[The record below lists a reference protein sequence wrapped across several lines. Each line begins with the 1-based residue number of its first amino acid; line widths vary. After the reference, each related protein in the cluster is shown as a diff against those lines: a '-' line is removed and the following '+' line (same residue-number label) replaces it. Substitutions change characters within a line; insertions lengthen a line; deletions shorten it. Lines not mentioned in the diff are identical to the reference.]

1 MADACGVI
9 LRGLPFQADV
19 DDIKDF
25 FKPLSI
31 PNSHVQI
38 IVCSDGLSSGMAF
51 VELRDEE
58 EVKRALLMDHNH
70 IGNRYIEVMRISE
83 GKLDEIRSAASE
95 GATRQEMHRLCSGTG
110 SEWNGRRKERERQP
124 HYRDRSPRGRITAM
138 RTRFAYITGLPPG
151 AMYKDVRQFFDGC
164 LIAKGCI
171 HLIRDQFNHFR
182 GDGYVEFASSDEVKK
197 GLRKDGMMLR
207 GSEVRIDPCSEEE
220 VLDML
225 PYTERRDNNPHQSQS
240 GSQNPGAHQ
249 SRAVHFEEGYGGYR
263 IEKEGYGGYRREGD
277 RGQDTLSYFGY
288 REEFDTTKGERGRG
302 GFEPVEYESAYSTA
316 GGRGRSRSSYSKQQE
331 PSGRFD
337 RYGGHTSPVAYQPP
351 PMGYSVQQSPHS
363 TKTLKMQGIPVGAN
377 PSDVVAFF
385 KNYGIQF
392 EDVRMQCHED
402 GSPNGKAFVTFPSER
417 ISQAAFHD
425 MSGRMIRGIPIELYP
440 V

>member
-1 MADACGVI
+1 MADFCGVL
-9 LRGLPFQADV
+9 LRGLPFQADT

-25 FKPLSI
+25 FKPLNI
-31 PNSHVQI
+31 PNSHIHI
-38 IVCSDGLSSGMAF
+38 IICSDGLSSGMAF
-51 VELRDEE
+51 VELEDEE
-58 EVKRALLMDHNH
+58 DVKRALLMDHNH
-70 IGNRYIEVMRISE
+70 IGNRYIEVMRTSE
-83 GKLDEIRSAASE
+83 SRLDEVRRAASE
-95 GATRQEMHRLCSGTG
+95 GATRQEMHRLCTG
-110 SEWNGRRKERERQP
+110 SEWNGRKRDKERLP

-151 AMYKDVRQFFDGC
+151 AMYKDVRQFFENC

-197 GLRKDGMMLR
+197 ALRKDGMMLR

-225 PYTERRDNNPHQSQS
+225 PYTERRDTHSHSRPPNTRGQ
-240 GSQNPGAHQ
+240 Q

-263 IEKEGYGGYRREGD
+263 IEKEGYGGYRQDRD
-277 RGQDTLSYFGY
+277 RGQDPLSYFGY
-288 REEFDTTKGERGRG
+288 QGDFDAPKGERGRG
-302 GFEPVEYESAYSTA
+302 VLEPAEYDTSYPPP
-316 GGRGRSRSSYSKQQE
+316 GGRDRGRSSYSKQQE
-331 PSGRFD
+331 QPGRFE
-337 RYGGHTSPVAYQPP
+337 RYGGHSSPVSFQPLP
-351 PMGYSVQQSPHS
+351 PALGFSPQSPPT
-363 TKTLKMQGIPVGAN
+363 TKTLKMQGIPMGAN

-385 KNYGIQF
+385 KNYGVQF

-402 GSPNGKAFVTFPSER
+402 GTPNGKAFVTFPSER

-425 MSGRMIRGIPIELYP
+425 MNGRMIRGFPVELYP